1 MKYTWPLLFLVL
13 SACLTGRRHVPH
25 APPERAARVV
35 FPAEV
40 PPEGRIIVQ
49 GNKVAAMMLALDAFL
64 PQESVD
70 SCLHQRAS
78 YGVSVAQGPEGEL
91 LVRVVADEAGARGGP
106 SCGGWP
112 MRRAPGPAE
121 SPWMPR
127 LRHRSWIPR
136 RTPWIS
142 ERGGFSPSKGIGGLA
157 HEVPA
162 SAPALNSR
170 LCECLRDSSCSGGA
184 RLVVQVSKTFSRGGA
199 AVHSRFPGRRYF
211 LGDGGLSS

>member
-78 YGVSVAQGPEGEL
+78 YGVSVAQGPEGVL
-91 LVRVVADEAGARGGP
+91 LVRLVADEACARASGVTLDAETQ
-106 SCGGWP
+106 
-112 MRRAPGPAE
+112 APVVDSTTYAVDIRTWRIL
-121 SPWMPR
+121 SIQRDW
-127 LRHRSWIPR
+127 RSRP
-136 RTPWIS
+136 
-142 ERGGFSPSKGIGGLA
+142 
-157 HEVPA
+157 
-162 SAPALNSR
+162 
-170 LCECLRDSSCSGGA
+170 
-184 RLVVQVSKTFSRGGA
+184 
-199 AVHSRFPGRRYF
+199 
-211 LGDGGLSS
+211 